1 MPKFVFVAWWQFMA
15 LLLCSAVP
23 LGSFAIVPIKVGG
36 KYGAN
41 LLKFEYILVL
51 RFMSKLIWSFAIV
64 ALKWHAFP
72 YFQEKRQG
80 ARGDT
85 LVCGACGKVSSVK
98 VILAFALLKKLLLCF
113 MTWSLFLCC
122 IAWAY
127 AN

>member
-1 MPKFVFVAWWQFMA
+1 M
-15 LLLCSAVP
+15 
-23 LGSFAIVPIKVGG
+23 PIKVGYAA
-36 KYGAN
+36 K

-51 RFMSKLIWSFAIV
+51 RFMSMLIWSFAIV

-122 IAWAY
+122 IAWAD